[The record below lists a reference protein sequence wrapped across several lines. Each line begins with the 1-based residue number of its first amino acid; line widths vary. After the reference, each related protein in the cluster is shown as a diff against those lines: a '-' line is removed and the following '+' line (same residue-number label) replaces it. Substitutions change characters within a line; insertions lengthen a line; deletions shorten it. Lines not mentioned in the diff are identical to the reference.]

1 MSNSSRADKP
11 FTIRFLDAGAMVR
24 LELTNTSDEAFKEV
38 EVLAVFLKDEETPGG
53 PSRVHINFETV
64 KYIQPKERAVLSH
77 KTLID
82 GKRADPEH
90 DHLRRL
96 EVIAGEVKPYVLD
109 ISWENAEGRTRYQRI
124 PVGHSNGTHL
134 DPNLKTE
141 NA

>member
-1 MSNSSRADKP
+1 MSSSNTMDKP
-11 FTIRFLDAGAMVR
+11 FTVRFLDAGAMVR
-24 LELTNTSDEAFKEV
+24 LELTNRSDEALKGV

-53 PSRVHINFETV
+53 PSRAHINFETI

-90 DHLRRL
+90 DQLRRL
-96 EVIAGEVKPYVLD
+96 EAKEGAIKPYVLD

-124 PVGHSNGTHL
+124 PVGY
-134 DPNLKTE
+134 
-141 NA
+141 